1 MPADIHEILANYW
14 GYAAFSDRQEEII
27 QAVLRE
33 QDTLALLPTGG
44 GKSVCY
50 QVPALAQ
57 EGICLVI
64 SPLIA
69 LMKDQVLQLRRR
81 GISALAI
88 HTGMSYRELAKTMEM
103 AVNEQVKF
111 LYLSPERIQTK
122 LFREYLPSMN
132 ITLLAIDE
140 AHCISQWGYDFRPSY
155 RQIALLREE
164 LPKVP
169 VLALTASATELV
181 QTDIIQQLNLH
192 APLLIKGSFARPAL
206 SYSVFEET
214 DKWGRLAHILQR
226 VGGCSIVYCR
236 TRKKTVEIS
245 RYLNSAGIAATFYHA
260 GLPADERNE
269 RQQQWMNNQQ
279 RVMVSTNAF
288 GMGIDKADV
297 RTVVHMDVPDCL
309 ENYYQEA
316 GRAGR
321 DREKSY
327 AVLLYQQQDLL
338 ELEKQLEQ
346 KFPSLDIVQGVYRN
360 LMHFLQIPEGAAGG
374 LTYDFDLSLF
384 CERFD
389 MDRTTALQS
398 MQILQTEGYCAL
410 NESAYNPATILVTA
424 RRAEL
429 EAVEQQH
436 PALDELLKTILR
448 SYEGLFNYPVAISE
462 TYLSKVLRRDREL
475 IIRQLEQLMFMGL
488 LTYEKQKDKPQ
499 FVLLA
504 ERMQAAHI
512 RFDRAAQE
520 KRKKL
525 AQERLAKMKTYIS
538 SSDCRAV
545 IIGRYFSDDTITD
558 CGICDNCRQK
568 KKAPEA
574 VEPVAAQIRMAL
586 QTSRKEKLS
595 SLRAGIQVSCNDD
608 TWWKTLTWLEENG
621 QISIT
626 EDGMV
631 RWL

>member
-14 GYAAFSDRQEEII
+14 GYAAFRDRQEEII

-360 LMHFLQIPEGAAGG
+360 LMHFLQIPEGAAEG

>member
-14 GYAAFSDRQEEII
+14 GYAAFRDRQEEII

-360 LMHFLQIPEGAAGG
+360 LMHFLQIPEGAAEG

-462 TYLSKVLRRDREL
+462 TYLSKVLRRDRDL

>member
-14 GYAAFSDRQEEII
+14 GYAAFRDRQEEII
-27 QAVLRE
+27 QAVLRG

-103 AVNEQVKF
+103 GVNEQVKF

-360 LMHFLQIPEGAAGG
+360 LVHFLQIPEGAAGG

-462 TYLSKVLRRDREL
+462 TYLSNVLRRDREL